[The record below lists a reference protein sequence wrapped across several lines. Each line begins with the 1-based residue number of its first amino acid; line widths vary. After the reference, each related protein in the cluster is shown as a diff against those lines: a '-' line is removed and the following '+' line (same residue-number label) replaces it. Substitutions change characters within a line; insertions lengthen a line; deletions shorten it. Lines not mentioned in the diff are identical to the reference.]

1 MSTQLIQPPYTKVI
15 LDVEGAVTA
24 QEAIVYL
31 GTLPIRASV
40 QLNITNG
47 AASVK
52 TFKDGVLASG
62 TITVT
67 DYTLATGAV
76 VTVAGTALTEGAD
89 WTAGT
94 SNDATADSLATAI
107 DALPTVQAAN
117 PAAAIITVK
126 AATVG
131 TAGNAITTT
140 VTGTGVTVEQATL
153 AGGIANAID
162 GTAFTITIPSHGFS
176 EGLKVNYDVSAGTT
190 VDNLVDNT
198 DYWVLVVDENTI
210 QLAAT
215 DGGAAIEV
223 AAADDAIGGGTFTL
237 TPATLDVDTTI
248 SGSNDGVNWVTLPN
262 STDTSTSSETLLFEY
277 PTPTYAYLKVLVEP
291 NDSEADVEV
300 LLHTKL

>member
-1 MSTQLIQPPYTKVI
+1 MSVQHIQPPYTKVI
-15 LDVEGAVTA
+15 LDVEGITA
-24 QEAIVYL
+24 AQSAIVYL

-40 QLNITNG
+40 QLNISSG
-47 AASVK
+47 ASSVK

-62 TITVT
+62 TVTVT
-67 DYTLATGAV
+67 DYTLATGT
-76 VTVAGTALTEGAD
+76 TVEIGGTALVEGVA
-89 WTAGT
+89 WTAGV

-107 DALPTVQAAN
+107 DGLAAVQAAN

-140 VTGTGVTVEQATL
+140 VSGTGVTVQQATL

-162 GTAFTITIPSHGFS
+162 GAEFTITLPAHGMS
-176 EGLKVNYDVSAGTT
+176 SGLKVNYDVSAGTT
-190 VDNLVDNT
+190 LDNLVDNT
-198 DYWVLVVDENTI
+198 DYWVLVVDANTI

-215 DGGAAIEV
+215 DGGAAIEI
-223 AAADDAIGGGTFTL
+223 AAADDAVGGGTFTL

-248 SGSNDGVNWVTLPN
+248 QGSNDGITFVTLPD
-262 STDTSTSSETLLFEY
+262 STDTSTSAESLLFQY
-277 PTPTYAYLKVLVEP
+277 PTPTFAYLKVLVEP